1 MHKMRYFQPIQR
13 RVFSSLHKKPFTLPT
28 PKLISS
34 SNLVDEER
42 LPWYEKD
49 SFYPARPGD
58 VLADRFQILVK
69 IGYGSSST
77 AWLARDI
84 RKYVHSTGFSR
95 TV

>member
-1 MHKMRYFQPIQR
+1 MRYFQPIPR

-34 SNLVDEER
+34 SSLVDEER
-42 LPWYEKD
+42 LPWYED
-49 SFYPARPGD
+49 NSFYPARPGD

-84 RKYVHSTGFSR
+84 RKYVHYKLFAGCLG
-95 TV
+95 